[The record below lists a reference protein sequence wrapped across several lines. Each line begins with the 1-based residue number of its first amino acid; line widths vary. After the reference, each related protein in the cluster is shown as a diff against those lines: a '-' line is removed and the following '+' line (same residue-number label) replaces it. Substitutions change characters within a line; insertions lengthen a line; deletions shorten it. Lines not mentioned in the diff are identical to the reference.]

1 MKLIHKTLGLL
12 LAFSLT
18 LSGAEALAQVF
29 PSKPIKLLVGYPP
42 GGATDT
48 LARVVAQQM
57 TERMGQP
64 VIVENKA
71 GANSII
77 AADYVAKSAPDGY
90 TILVGGSGVMTFNP
104 GVYKKLPYDTA
115 KDFIAITQLGGY
127 HMVFAVNPSVP
138 AKTINELIAL
148 AKTKPGQLFYSAG
161 ATPFMVPAEML
172 KKQTGVDITLVPFKG
187 SAQAITAAVADQVAM
202 VAVDLP
208 PAIPQIQAGKIR
220 ALAVSG
226 PKRSAAMPDIP
237 TMDEAGQHNF
247 GMLFWQGLFVP
258 AGTPNAVVDKLY
270 HELSI
275 ILKQDSIKK
284 KFADL
289 GYETGGMGMPP
300 AEFDALFRSE
310 LAKWTKVSRD
320 LNIHVE

>member
-1 MKLIHKTLGLL
+1 MKLILKFLFITLT
-12 LAFSLT
+12 FFC
-18 LSGAEALAQVF
+18 AESMAQNY

-42 GGATDT
+42 GGATDF
-48 LARVVAQQM
+48 LARIVAQQM
-57 TERMGQP
+57 TERLGQP

-104 GVYKKLPYDTA
+104 GLYEKLPYDTA
-115 KDFIAITQLGGY
+115 RDLIPITQLGGY

-138 AKTINELIAL
+138 ATSIKELIAL
-148 AKTKPGQLFYSAG
+148 AKSKPGALFYSAG
-161 ATPFMVPAEML
+161 ATPFMVPTEML
-172 KKQTGVDITLVPFKG
+172 KRQAGMDLTLVPYKG
-187 SAQAITAAVADQVAM
+187 SAQAITAAVAGQVAL

-208 PAIPQIQAGKIR
+208 PAIPQLQAGKIR

-237 TMDEAGQHNF
+237 TMEEAGQANF
-247 GMLFWQGLFVP
+247 GMLFWTGLFAP
-258 AGTPNAVVDKLY
+258 AGTPSAIIDKLY
-270 HELSI
+270 SELSS
-275 ILKQDSIKK
+275 ILKQESVRK

-289 GYETGGMGMPP
+289 GYETGSMGMPP
-300 AEFDALFRSE
+300 AEFEILYKAE
-310 LAKWTKVSRD
+310 LAKWTKVSRELKLRAD
-320 LNIHVE
+320 

>member
-1 MKLIHKTLGLL
+1 MKPIFKTLALF
-12 LAFSLT
+12 LAFALA
-18 LSGAEALAQVF
+18 LACAEAMAQSY

-48 LARVVAQQM
+48 LARIVAQQL
-57 TERMGQP
+57 TERFGQQ

-104 GVYKKLPYDTA
+104 GVYEKLPYDTA
-115 KDFIAITQLGGY
+115 KDFVSITQLGGY
-127 HMVFAVNPSVP
+127 HMVFAVNPAVP
-138 AKTINELIAL
+138 ATSITELIAL
-148 AKTKPGQLFYSAG
+148 AKTKPGALFYSAG

-172 KKQTGVDITLVPFKG
+172 KRQAGVDITLVPFKG
-187 SAQAITAAVADQVAM
+187 SVQAITAAVAGQVTL

-208 PAIPQIQAGKIR
+208 PAIAQLQAGKIR

-237 TMDEAGQHNF
+237 TMEEAGQANF
-247 GMLFWQGLFVP
+247 GMLFWQGLFAP
-258 AGTPNAVVDKLY
+258 AGTPRAIIDKLY
-270 HELSI
+270 NELSI
-275 ILKQDSIKK
+275 ILKQDSVKK

-300 AEFDALFRSE
+300 AEFDALFKTE
-310 LAKWTKVSRD
+310 LAKWTKVSRE
-320 LNIHVE
+320 LNIRAD